1 MAFTGQLAVITGGG
15 SGMGQAWAR
24 QLANEGATVAIL
36 DVNSEGMADTAS
48 GFDSVHR
55 FEVDITDSEAVSAV
69 FREIEASLGPVERVV
84 NAAAIMPFGRLVEE
98 DPRVTNKVMSVNY
111 GGLANVATA
120 ALPPMLDRGYGRF
133 HQFFVDDRHHSRS
146 PHGRVCL
153 E

>member
-55 FEVDITDSEAVSAV
+55 FEIDITDSSAVNAV
-69 FREIEASLGPVERVV
+69 FRDIEASLGPVELKQ
-84 NAAAIMPFGRLVEE
+84 N
-98 DPRVTNKVMSVNY
+98 
-111 GGLANVATA
+111 
-120 ALPPMLDRGYGRF
+120 
-133 HQFFVDDRHHSRS
+133 
-146 PHGRVCL
+146 
-153 E
+153 

>member
-69 FREIEASLGPVERVV
+69 FQRYRSLLRP
-84 NAAAIMPFGRLVEE
+84 GRAG
-98 DPRVTNKVMSVNY
+98 D
-111 GGLANVATA
+111 
-120 ALPPMLDRGYGRF
+120 
-133 HQFFVDDRHHSRS
+133 
-146 PHGRVCL
+146 
-153 E
+153 